1 MALTLQVYLAEVLR
15 SLVRSERNQQVMCE
29 SGLPG
34 ELLVHCHI
42 ALENENH
49 TLHPPLQYI
58 LERLSAQS
66 LEPKDLRYCIDFTFC
81 HEYM

>member
-1 MALTLQVYLAEVLR
+1 MIFFFFQVALTLQMYLAEVLR

-66 LEPKDLRYCIDFTFC
+66 LEPKDLR
-81 HEYM
+81 